1 MRIRAPRQTARY
13 ARGEWARARV
23 AKGSAPGMVRTLMT
37 ALRPKKNPRIAPE
50 TGPISTAPTITGI
63 WMVVPAMG
71 PTTT

>member
-1 MRIRAPRQTARY
+1 
-13 ARGEWARARV
+13 
-23 AKGSAPGMVRTLMT
+23 MT